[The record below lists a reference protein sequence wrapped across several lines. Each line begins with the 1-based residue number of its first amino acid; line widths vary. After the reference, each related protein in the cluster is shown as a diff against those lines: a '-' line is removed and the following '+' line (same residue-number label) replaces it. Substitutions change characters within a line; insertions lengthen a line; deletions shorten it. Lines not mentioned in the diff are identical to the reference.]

1 MRHSAPRAGTC
12 STDRARSDRVSN
24 PERDDDGISDWRPPL
39 GPGGTGRPGDDERV
53 LAAPWVRD
61 LVRYL
66 DYAITIPGTKI
77 GIGIDA
83 LIGFFAPVMGD
94 WLGAFASLVLLGQAL
109 DRRVP
114 PVIILRMLLNVAIDT
129 LLGMIPVAG
138 DLFDIAFQANRR
150 NLELLERHARE
161 GKPRPIDYVVI
172 GFAALLVVALAA
184 LPVVVAVLVL
194 GAITRD

>member
-1 MRHSAPRAGTC
+1 LSDPKRDDGSMGEWRAPGDAE
-12 STDRARSDRVSN
+12 RAR
-24 PERDDDGISDWRPPL
+24 
-39 GPGGTGRPGDDERV
+39 T
-53 LAAPWVRD
+53 APWVRD

-77 GIGIDA
+77 GIGLDA
-83 LIGFFAPVMGD
+83 VVGFFAPVIGD
-94 WLGAFASLVLLGQAL
+94 WLGAFAALVLLGSAL

-138 DLFDIAFQANRR
+138 DLFDVAFQANRR

-161 GKPRPIDYVVI
+161 GKPRPRDYVVV
-172 GFAALLVVALAA
+172 GLAALVVVLLAA
-184 LPVVVAVLVL
+184 LPIVLFALVVGWL
-194 GAITRD
+194 TQSR

>member
-1 MRHSAPRAGTC
+1 MG
-12 STDRARSDRVSN
+12 
-24 PERDDDGISDWRPPL
+24 DWRTPAER
-39 GPGGTGRPGDDERV
+39 GAGDAER
-53 LAAPWVRD
+53 LRTAPWVRD

-77 GIGIDA
+77 GIGLDA
-83 LIGFFAPVMGD
+83 VIGFFAPVMGD
-94 WLGAFASLVLLGQAL
+94 WLGAFASLALLGQAL

-138 DLFDIAFQANRR
+138 DLFDVAFQSNRR

-161 GKPRPIDYVVI
+161 GKPRPGDYVVLAI
-172 GFAALLVVALAA
+172 AALLVILFAA
-184 LPVVVAVLVL
+184 LPVVVAVLVVR
-194 GAITRD
+194 AITRE